1 MTARHHT
8 HRMLAACL
16 FLILLAAC
24 TLPSSPAPTP
34 VAPFNP
40 ERNPITLVLWHA
52 WSSPEQQTLAVLV
65 DDYNRANKAAKVVLR
80 AVPLASLTNE
90 LRGAN
95 QEGSGPHLAILQSH
109 LIGEL
114 AEEGML
120 LPLDSLVSPAE
131 QDRLLPAAVGG
142 AQAPNTNGETTLYG
156 LPIAF
161 DTLALYYNK
170 ANFDEPDEPPAD
182 TDAMLRIA
190 QGLTEPPIWG
200 LAYTLSFDKTVGYLY
215 AFDGR
220 IFDDEGNLVLGS
232 EGRAGV
238 ENWLHWLVELRQDS
252 KLLAAT
258 DSIAVDQALM
268 AQEAIMTID
277 WAHAFLSYRDLWGS
291 NLGVAVLPRL
301 SAENRVPKPYVQ
313 SDVVTLNARIVNDA
327 EQRAAIAF
335 MRYLLTREAQRELLR
350 AGKQPTLLDL
360 NLNGDETDLAA
371 ARAFRAQAQQGQPI
385 PNSRLANQVVKDVL
399 EMMQRSVLRG
409 LATPEEAVTRADTML
424 RERLSAAPEP

>member
-1 MTARHHT
+1 M
-8 HRMLAACL
+8 
-16 FLILLAAC
+16 
-24 TLPSSPAPTP
+24 
-34 VAPFNP
+34 
-40 ERNPITLVLWHA
+40 
-52 WSSPEQQTLAVLV
+52 
-65 DDYNRANKAAKVVLR
+65 LR
-80 AVPLASLTNE
+80 AVPLASLPSE

-95 QEGSGPHLAILQSH
+95 LEGSGPHLAILQSH

-114 AEEGML
+114 AEEGL
-120 LPLDSLVSPAE
+120 ILPLNSRVSPTE
-131 QDRLLPAAVGG
+131 QDRLLPTAVGG
-142 AQAPNTNGETTLYG
+142 AQAPNKDGETILYG
-156 LPIAF
+156 LPITF

-182 TDAMLRIA
+182 TEAMLRIA

-215 AFDGR
+215 AFGGR

-232 EGRAGV
+232 EGRAGA
-238 ENWLHWLVELRQDS
+238 ENWLHWLVELRQDNQ
-252 KLLAAT
+252 LLAAT

-277 WAHAFLSYRDLWGS
+277 WAHAFLSYHDLWES

-301 SAENRVPKPYVQ
+301 SAENRSPKPYVQ
-313 SDVVTLNARIVNDA
+313 SDVITLNARIVHDA

-360 NLNGDETDLAA
+360 NLSGDDPDLAA

-385 PNSRLANQVVKDVL
+385 PNSRMANQVVKDVL

-424 RERLSAAPEP
+424 RERLDAAQGP